1 MANDEWKSSAGS
13 LRLSSAIRHS
23 DFVISLVVMTA
34 SAIIFVVDRLGAGFL
49 GPYGNT
55 WVETQSCNRL
65 ASEGLLCEF
74 ALSDSLSLDSVY
86 RSYWTGRHPMD
97 SRPAENTLPDA
108 AAKQGVETILLT
120 DEPQVA
126 GHPLAAGFFEKILL
140 TETGSIEAA
149 KEIEETQIARLTQAA
164 MEVIARQRE
173 PFLLWIHSRG
183 MSASWDAPQEYRHAF
198 RDEDDPQPGDFVAP
212 PHIKMS
218 GSFDAD
224 ELLRYVHAYAGQVT
238 VTDLCLGALL
248 DAAAEH
254 RLAKSTLFAFTS
266 PRGYPLG
273 EHGQVGPVEDS
284 LYGEVLNVPLFIRL
298 PQAAGA
304 LLRTQELIQPADLQE
319 LLLSQIVPG
328 SFSLLRNIVE
338 GRDYPPREIA
348 CAAASG
354 ERAIRTPA
362 WFLRQVQGNSTE
374 EKEHRISLFAKPDD
388 RWEVNEISSRAGEV
402 TEELLAALD
411 AFHQAADA
419 GMLADLPPQSEL
431 LCDQWR

>member
-1 MANDEWKSSAGS
+1 MN
-13 LRLSSAIRHS
+13 
-23 DFVISLVVMTA
+23 A

-49 GPYGNT
+49 SPYGNT

-86 RSYWTGRHPMD
+86 RSYWAGRHPMD
-97 SRPAENTLPDA
+97 SRPIEQTLPEV
-108 AAKQGVETILLT
+108 AAKLGVKSILLT

-126 GHPLAAGFFEKILL
+126 EHALATGFTEKILL
-140 TETGSIEAA
+140 TEAGSIEAA
-149 KEIEETQIARLTQAA
+149 NEIEETQIARLTQAA
-164 MEVIARQRE
+164 MEVIAQQRE

-218 GSFDAD
+218 GSLDPD

-273 EHGQVGPVEDS
+273 EHGQVGPIEDS
-284 LYGEVLNVPLFIRL
+284 LYGEVLNVPLFVRS

-304 LLRTQELIQPADLQE
+304 LLRTQDLVQPADLHD

-328 SFSLLRNIVE
+328 SPSLLRNVVE
-338 GRDYPPREIA
+338 GRDNPPREIA
-348 CAAASG
+348 CATASG

-362 WFLRQVQGNSTE
+362 WFLRQVQGNASE
-374 EKEHRISLFAKPDD
+374 EEEHRISLFAKPDD

-402 TEELLAALD
+402 AEELLAALD
-411 AFHQAADA
+411 AFHQAAGA
-419 GMLADLPPQSEL
+419 GMLANLPPQSEL
-431 LCDQWR
+431 LCNQWR